1 MKLFEMF
8 GEEDPYAPYEKE
20 GAKKRIPAIKSK
32 LASYI
37 QSPTYKKRLE
47 TQGVKNPDKVIKD
60 RLQKLGEVEV
70 SQGMSPSLAYIFTG
84 PNQKER
90 KPALTV
96 KGKDSEYT
104 MMHELSH
111 TTNYGDIFFDP
122 NKNKYG
128 KNIGDANTASGK
140 GMSQNEMMFL
150 VNKSTLPDKVKK
162 EIAGRA
168 KEGAEKWGTFQN
180 PTEGMAGEAHSFDPS
195 EFKSDL
201 DAVRLLFNDYGITQ
215 KFGQDIDEAT
225 IEKALKNPKVAN
237 EPHFQRLLKNF
248 GKKNIIEI
256 NNKVAKGGL
265 ANAVMSNMV

>member
-1 MKLFEMF
+1 MMN
-8 GEEDPYAPYEKE
+8 EDPYAPYEKE
-20 GAKKRIPAIKSK
+20 GAKKRIPALKSS

-47 TQGVKNPDKVIKD
+47 MQGVKNPDKVIKE
-60 RLQKLGEVEV
+60 RLEKLPQIEVT
-70 SQGMSPSLAYIFTG
+70 QGMSPSLAYIFTK

-90 KPALTV
+90 VPALTV
-96 KGKDSEYT
+96 KGKDSDYT

-111 TTNYGDIFFDP
+111 TTNYGDVFFDP
-122 NKNKYG
+122 KKNKYA
-128 KNIGDANTASGK
+128 KDKFGDASTASGK

-201 DAVRLLFNDYGITQ
+201 DAVRLLFKDYGIT
-215 KFGQDIDEAT
+215 KNFGQDIDEAT
-225 IEKALKNPKVAN
+225 IEKAIKNPKVAN